1 MSSLSGQCGMSVD
14 MPGHHPSFVVIVT
27 FICHR
32 GCSFIFVVHC
42 GLLHRQWWR
51 GSCFWCE
58 KGVGQGGLWC
68 SPQPCPLFAYIMCCC
83 CWSIVS
89 CRVTVFDVAP
99 AFWVRKWEGV
109 AAHLNLWGQ
118 WWQQVSSPS
127 GWCSTSVDMPGRHH
141 ELSCFIQLVMW
152 QRRVV
157 VVSMHGGGGWR
168 SNGGCRRWWWKETV
182 CLLMLC
188 ICCSWQMPLTWLLY
202 KIDRHVFGK
211 CC

>member
-1 MSSLSGQCGMSVD
+1 
-14 MPGHHPSFVVIVT
+14 MPGHCPSFVVIVT

-32 GCSFIFVVHC
+32 GCLFVFVVHC
-42 GLLHRQWWR
+42 GLLHRWWQR

-58 KGVGQGGLWC
+58 KGAGQGGLWC
-68 SPQPCPLFAYIMCCC
+68 SPQPCPLFVYIMCCC

-89 CRVTVFDVAP
+89 CHVAIFDVAP

-109 AAHLNLWGQ
+109 AAHLKLWGQ
-118 WWQQVSSPS
+118 WQWQASSLS
-127 GWCSTSVDMPGRHH
+127 GWHGTSVDMPGHHH
-141 ELSCFIQLVMW
+141 EPSCFIQLVTW
-152 QRRVV
+152 QCHVVV

-188 ICCSWQMPLTWLLY
+188 ICCSQQTPLTQLLY
-202 KIDRHVFGK
+202 KIDRHVFRK